1 MRVPEFRVGDPEHEL
16 PGHNRREF
24 FSAGYRNA
32 MIKDFNF
39 DLPRRGWCMQKH
51 GKVNLVIVRAR
62 NDLNLFDTN
71 RRRAFQPNGLPNS
84 GCVVVVDADWQTGV
98 GLLAP
103 GLTWILSI
111 FDTQGDAIRARLQV
125 RRNVKLKRNM
135 PALVMTDLLSVNP
148 NR

>member
-16 PGHNRREF
+16 PGRNRREF
-24 FSAGYRNA
+24 FSAGYRNT

-62 NDLNLFDTN
+62 NDLNLFDTD

-84 GCVVVVDADWQTGV
+84 GCVVVVDADRQTGV
-98 GLLAP
+98 RLLAP
-103 GLTWILSI
+103 RLTRVLSI
-111 FDTQGDAIRARLQV
+111 FDAQGDAIHTRLQV
-125 RRNVKLKRNM
+125 WRDVELKRDM
-135 PALVMTDLLSVNP
+135 PALVMTD
-148 NR
+148 